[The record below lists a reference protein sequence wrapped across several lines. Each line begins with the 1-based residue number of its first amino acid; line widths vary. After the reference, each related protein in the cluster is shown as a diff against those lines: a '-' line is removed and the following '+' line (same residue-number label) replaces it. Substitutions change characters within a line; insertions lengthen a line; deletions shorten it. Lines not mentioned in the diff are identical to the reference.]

1 MIDVGPIEPRQVII
15 VGAGLAGLSCARR
28 LTEVGFA
35 CTVLEA
41 SDQVGGR
48 VRTDYVDGFQLDR
61 GFQVFLSGYPEARR
75 TLDYPS
81 LNLHPFYPGALVW
94 CAGRFHR
101 VSDPFRRP
109 QDLLQNLLSPVGSV
123 ADKLRVL
130 RLRRDALQQ
139 RLCARAGDPDC
150 QIKIVLE
157 RYGFSELIQERFF
170 RPFLG
175 GIFLDDTLSTPCW
188 ILEAVWAAFS
198 RGPIGLPG
206 KGMGAIARQLAAAL
220 PHGAIRLGAA
230 VRRIEGRRVVL
241 ECGERLEGDAV
252 VIATDYETAAALQGE
267 PAPSVSGR
275 EAMSVY
281 FGAAAP
287 PVQGPWLLLN
297 GTGSGLIRT
306 ACVVSEVAPSY
317 APPGR
322 ALISVGLSAWP
333 EIGEREVVREV
344 QTALRDWFGSV
355 VDGWNYIRTDRI
367 RCALPPSGVLP
378 AAPGHTCARVRSGL
392 YLCGDYRE
400 TGTLDGALLSGRKA
414 ADAILT
420 DHKVI

>member
-1 MIDVGPIEPRQVII
+1 MSHTRHVLI
-15 VGAGLAGLSCARR
+15 VGAGLAGLSCALR
-28 LTEVGFA
+28 LAEFGFT

-48 VRTDYVDGFQLDR
+48 VRTDYLDGFQLDR
-61 GFQVFLSGYPEARR
+61 GFQVLLSGYPEARR
-75 TLDYPS
+75 TLNYSS
-81 LNLHPFYPGALVW
+81 LNLHPFYPGALVRY
-94 CAGRFHR
+94 AGRFHR
-101 VSDPFRRP
+101 LSDPFRRP
-109 QDLLQNLLSPVGSV
+109 QDLLHNLMSPVGSI
-123 ADKLRVL
+123 ADKVRVL

-139 RLCARAGDPDC
+139 RLCARAGGPDC
-150 QIKIVLE
+150 QIKTVLE
-157 RYGFSELIQERFF
+157 KYGFSELIRERFF

-188 ILEAVWAAFS
+188 ILESVWAAFS
-198 RGPIGLPG
+198 RGPIGVPG
-206 KGMGAIARQLAAAL
+206 EGMGAIARQLAAAL
-220 PHGAIRLGAA
+220 PQGAIRLGAA
-230 VRRIEGRRVVL
+230 VHRIEGRRVVL

-322 ALISVGLSAWP
+322 AFGRPRRFCTILKESFRHNWPLNGGGGCRETNARQCRTNCRRAETGGDGRARRRLDSSSRHCRADLLSL
-333 EIGEREVVREV
+333 E
-344 QTALRDWFGSV
+344 TALC
-355 VDGWNYIRTDRI
+355 RI
-367 RCALPPSGVLP
+367 G
-378 AAPGHTCARVRSGL
+378 
-392 YLCGDYRE
+392 
-400 TGTLDGALLSGRKA
+400 
-414 ADAILT
+414 I
-420 DHKVI
+420 